1 MLEAGNDKPSKL
13 KRLPGFEDRVAFTS
27 SRPRFSGRQSMR
39 DRLQPLANL
48 NTQSLQKRGYAG
60 LRGYSAVVPEE
71 LPPAREVTS
80 ELQRVTRQVGM

>member
-1 MLEAGNDKPSKL
+1 
-13 KRLPGFEDRVAFTS
+13 
-27 SRPRFSGRQSMR
+27 MR
-39 DRLQPLANL
+39 DRLQPL
-48 NTQSLQKRGYAG
+48 QSHSHFVRRGYAG

>member
-1 MLEAGNDKPSKL
+1 
-13 KRLPGFEDRVAFTS
+13 
-27 SRPRFSGRQSMR
+27 MR

-48 NTQSLQKRGYAG
+48 NTQPLQKWGYAG
-60 LRGYSAVVPEE
+60 LRGYSVVVPEE